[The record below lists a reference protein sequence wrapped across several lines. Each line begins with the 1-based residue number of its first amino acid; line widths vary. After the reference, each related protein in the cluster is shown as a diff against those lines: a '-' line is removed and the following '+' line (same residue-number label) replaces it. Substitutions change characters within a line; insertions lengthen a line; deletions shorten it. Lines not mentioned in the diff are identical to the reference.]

1 MADWR
6 SLAARLVSRAGR
18 GGEDERRLA
27 PLIQQALDDA
37 HRAWPGVA
45 LTDELFVDHLATRL
59 KPGEDVGESL
69 SRLKLSDLYLARAAE
84 TGRSD
89 AVQAFED
96 LLLCR
101 VGQFIDK
108 VSRDPAFVAEVTQA
122 LRVKL
127 FVGQDGQGKLSQYSG
142 RGALESWVC
151 AVAIRTA
158 YDIGRVQGHEV
169 RQQDDAVDVLAASD
183 DPELDLLRRR
193 YDGQFRGAL
202 EAALANLGARERTT
216 LRLYYIERLTA
227 AQIGKLH
234 RVHEVT
240 VLRRVA
246 GARKS
251 VLEWVR
257 NDLSRTLGLSN
268 EEFDDLLTLMRSQ
281 LDVSVG
287 RLLETQS
294 DGESARRP
302 EQDDRPKRD
311 DRPE

>member
-1 MADWR
+1 MADR
-6 SLAARLVSRAGR
+6 TGLAARFVSRAGR
-18 GGEDERRLA
+18 DEVEAVRLA
-27 PLIQQALDDA
+27 PLVERALDEA
-37 HRAWPGVA
+37 HRAWPLVE
-45 LTDELFVDHLATRL
+45 LTDEDFIDHLATRL
-59 KPGEDVGESL
+59 RPEDDAGEML
-69 SRLKLSDLYLARAAE
+69 SWLNISDLYLARAAE
-84 TGRSD
+84 GGRPD

-96 LLLCR
+96 LHLCR

-127 FVGQDGQGKLSQYSG
+127 FVGRDGQGKLSQYSG

-158 YDIGRVQGHEV
+158 YDIGRARGHEI
-169 RQQDDAVDVLAASD
+169 RHEDDAVDVLAASD

-193 YDGQFRGAL
+193 YDGQFRSAL

-227 AQIGKLH
+227 AQIGKLY

-240 VLRRVA
+240 VLRRIA
-246 GARKS
+246 GARRT
-251 VLEWVR
+251 VLDWVR
-257 NDLSRTLGLSN
+257 TDLSRTLGLSS
-268 EEFDDLLTLMRSQ
+268 EEFDELLALMRSQ

-287 RLLETQS
+287 RLLETQR
-294 DGESARRP
+294 EPAPARRP
-302 EQDDRPKRD
+302 APDDRSEPD
-311 DRPE
+311 ELPE